1 MNMARSTFYK
11 RPHAGHRAAREKADT
26 DLRVRIEDIL
36 AEFPAY
42 GYRRVTHELRRRGLV
57 INHKRVARVMREHAL
72 TPHRVRAW
80 LATTN
85 SDHKQ
90 PIYPNLRSSITPEGP
105 DELWVADLTYIR
117 LTTGFVFL
125 AVVLDAWSRRVIGY
139 AISHLLDTR
148 LCLAA
153 LDAALDLRQPRAGLV
168 HHSDRGVQGGFKRSS
183 QHLKKEEELRWRQA
197 SADGRI
203 ELYVRRCVHPVV
215 PRWDAGSIGRGSGR
229 KSLEGCRA
237 RSRRWQPA
245 CLPLLARAGFANVV
259 ACHLSVFVL
268 CRGATYRSSSEKR
281 LRFFMLAVAACA
293 RSPGSWAAHRR
304 RSRENCGGTQ
314 QHEVETSSI
323 EPRAAQWHADRRAKT
338 SESCQTRCKQRTEA
352 VCAGSPW
359 RPDRGSRRGGRA
371 GPQFTLGRASPW
383 SPTRPAVGGLVES
396 RADRQQATGR
406 LSR

>member
-148 LCLAA
+148 LCLPTSG
-153 LDAALDLRQPRAGLV
+153 RTR
-168 HHSDRGVQGGFKRSS
+168 RRTRSS
-183 QHLKKEEELRWRQA
+183 AAAGWPGSPLRSRGPVCV
-197 SADGRI
+197 SSLRLTPRRPRYPRI
-203 ELYVRRCVHPVV
+203 DV
-215 PRWDAGSIGRGSGR
+215 PAG
-229 KSLEGCRA
+229 KSL
-237 RSRRWQPA
+237 
-245 CLPLLARAGFANVV
+245 
-259 ACHLSVFVL
+259 
-268 CRGATYRSSSEKR
+268 
-281 LRFFMLAVAACA
+281 
-293 RSPGSWAAHRR
+293 
-304 RSRENCGGTQ
+304 
-314 QHEVETSSI
+314 
-323 EPRAAQWHADRRAKT
+323 
-338 SESCQTRCKQRTEA
+338 
-352 VCAGSPW
+352 
-359 RPDRGSRRGGRA
+359 
-371 GPQFTLGRASPW
+371 
-383 SPTRPAVGGLVES
+383 
-396 RADRQQATGR
+396 
-406 LSR
+406 

>member
-1 MNMARSTFYK
+1 M
-11 RPHAGHRAAREKADT
+11 RATGQPGRKADT

-148 LCLAA
+148 LCLTA

-168 HHSDRGVQGGFKRSS
+168 HHSDRGVQGEFKRSS
-183 QHLKKEEELRWRQA
+183 QHLEEELRWRRSGA
-197 SADGRI
+197 EERI
-203 ELYVRRCVHPVV
+203 EFYVDGCVHQAVR
-215 PRWDAGSIGRGSGR
+215 RWDAASIGRGSGKR
-229 KSLEGCRA
+229 SVEVCRA
-237 RSRRWQPA
+237 RRPPWRQVCP
-245 CLPLLARAGFANVV
+245 PLSGHAGFANVV
-259 ACHLSVFVL
+259 ACHPSIFVPS
-268 CRGATYRSSSEKR
+268 RGAISRSLSEKR
-281 LRFFMLAVAACA
+281 SPFFEPVVVAYA
-293 RSPGSWAAHRR
+293 RSPGSWAAHPR

-314 QHEVETSSI
+314 LQEEGTSSI
-323 EPRAAQWHADRRAKT
+323 
-338 SESCQTRCKQRTEA
+338 
-352 VCAGSPW
+352 
-359 RPDRGSRRGGRA
+359 GSRPLNGTPIGERNVQSLRSSLRTA
-371 GPQFTLGRASPW
+371 N
-383 SPTRPAVGGLVES
+383 
-396 RADRQQATGR
+396 
-406 LSR
+406 